1 MLPTGCGCS
10 PCRALASTIVK
21 TRTLMLL
28 SVVCGL
34 LIVLAGGIKLFQVA
48 SDRTDIPVL
57 SVGDRALVGDM
68 TVVVESIEPSPDGV
82 AVAVSMSGV
91 PGEVA
96 LGGWSMLGDGELLDP
111 VDGGDSDTC
120 DRATVV
126 PEGGATLH
134 CALQVPAADAVQYVA
149 YQRGG
154 ELRRWAP

>member
-1 MLPTGCGCS
+1 M
-10 PCRALASTIVK
+10 IVK

-34 LIVLAGGIKLFQVA
+34 LIVLAGGVKLFQVA

-68 TVVVESIEPSPDGV
+68 TVVVESIELSPDGV

-96 LGGWSMLGDGELLDP
+96 LGGWTMLGDGELLGP
-111 VDGGDSDTC
+111 VDGGVSGDGGDSGAC

-126 PEGGATLH
+126 PEDGTTLH
-134 CALQVPAADAVQYVA
+134 CALRFPAAEAVQYVA